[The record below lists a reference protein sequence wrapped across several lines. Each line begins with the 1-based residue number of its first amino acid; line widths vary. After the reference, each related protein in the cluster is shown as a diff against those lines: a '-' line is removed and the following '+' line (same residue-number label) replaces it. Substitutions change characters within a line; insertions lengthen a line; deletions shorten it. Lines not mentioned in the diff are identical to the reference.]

1 MQPRTVHYRP
11 VCILHCAQTSPGHQ
25 RLGTEDQDPAD
36 RRRITQVL
44 RALLTRA
51 DVDVYGREGTTAAH
65 MAAAGDSSKLM
76 ALLCEHKVR
85 TSLSVCRSM

>member
-1 MQPRTVHYRP
+1 
-11 VCILHCAQTSPGHQ
+11 
-25 RLGTEDQDPAD
+25 
-36 RRRITQVL
+36 VL

-85 TSLSVCRSM
+85 TSLSLCRSM